1 MGERRYA
8 ACSTGVFRLIEIG
21 VFHNG
26 ASDLPPIRTAD
37 GTVCNDGSLAEV
49 HAAAQRTIVNQIR
62 QGILADTLGF
72 DYWFQTEHHFQP
84 EGAEMSP
91 NPLASEMA
99 IAANTRHI
107 RLGQAANIITWHH
120 PVRLAEMAAMLDVVS
135 GGRVEVGVGRGYQPR
150 ENEVLGKP
158 YGSTIQDQER
168 NRVAFAEAL
177 DILIKCWTEPSFSHR
192 DEFFSIPPRYTKWN
206 HKQTIAYFGMD
217 KVERRVDEILKLG
230 GPDMYSAGN
239 PVLATT
245 TTLKEISV
253 FPQPL
258 QKPYPQLWEPLTS
271 PRSIHFAAEKGVN
284 GYFIIE
290 PTPRLKQNV
299 ELYYEAAEQAGW
311 PDRLNRGRFK
321 YGWDA
326 EKRRGIV
333 TCRYIHLLLPGM
345 KREPELARFKLAL
358 EVQWDY
364 YGPFGFAALLA
375 ATGDEFLDLRT
386 KIQPE
391 SLLQKEVALFGT
403 PDEVVAQIMRIKEDV
418 GYEDFM
424 FHCWFELAGF
434 KGPEIEDQMRY
445 FAETCMPLLHRACG
459 GRPPRRE
466 AFEVP
471 SFDDVRR

>member
-1 MGERRYA
+1 M
-8 ACSTGVFRLIEIG
+8 IEIG

-26 ASDLPPIRTAD
+26 ASDLPPVRTKD
-37 GTVCNDGSLAEV
+37 GTVCNDGSLQEV
-49 HAAAQRTIVNQIR
+49 HTAAQRTIVNQIR
-62 QGILADTLGF
+62 QGILADKLGF

-99 IAANTRHI
+99 IAANTRRI

-120 PVRLAEMAAMLDVVS
+120 PIRIAELAAMLDVVS

-150 ENEVLGKP
+150 ESEVFGKP

-177 DILIKCWTEPSFSHR
+177 EIIIKCWTLDSFSHHG
-192 DEFFSIPPRYTKWN
+192 EFFSIPPRYTKWN

-217 KVERRVDEILKLG
+217 KVEKSVSDILDIG

-239 PVLATT
+239 PVMATT

-253 FPQPL
+253 FPRPL
-258 QKPYPQLWEPLTS
+258 QQPHPQLWEPLTS
-271 PRSIHFAAEKGVN
+271 PRSIKFCAAKGVN

-290 PTPRLKQNV
+290 PNSRLKQNI
-299 ELYYEAAEQAGW
+299 ELYYEEAERHGW
-311 PDRLNRGRFK
+311 PDRLNRGAFK

-333 TCRYIHLLLPGM
+333 TCRYIHLVLPGM
-345 KREPELARFKLAL
+345 DRERELARFKQAL

-364 YGPFGFAALLA
+364 YGPFGFAALLSEA
-375 ATGDEFLDLRT
+375 GDHYTDLST
-386 KIQPE
+386 KIEPE
-391 SLLQKEVALFGT
+391 SLLRKEVAIFGT
-403 PDEVVAQIMRIKEDV
+403 PAEVIEKIINIKEEV
-418 GYEDFM
+418 GYDDFM
-424 FHCWFELAGF
+424 FHTWFELAGF
-434 KGPEIEDQMRY
+434 QGPEIEAQMQY
-445 FAETCMPLLHRACG
+445 FAEECMPELHRLCG
-459 GRPPRRE
+459 GRPVHKNE
-466 AFEVP
+466 FEVP
-471 SFDDVRR
+471 SFDDARSGPQLNRSQHQARGPK

>member
-1 MGERRYA
+1 M
-8 ACSTGVFRLIEIG
+8 IEIG

-26 ASDLPPIRTAD
+26 ASDLPPIRTPD
-37 GTVCNDGSLAEV
+37 GTVCNDGSLADV
-49 HAAAQRTIVNQIR
+49 HRAAQRTIVNQIR

-99 IAANTRHI
+99 IAANTKQI
-107 RLGQAANIITWHH
+107 RLGQAANILTWHH
-120 PVRLAEMAAMLDVVS
+120 PLRLAEMAAMLDVIS

-150 ENEVLGKP
+150 ESEVFGKP

-168 NRVAFAEAL
+168 NRVAFQEAL
-177 DILIKCWTEPSFSHR
+177 EILIKCWTEPSFSHR

-206 HKQTIAYFGMD
+206 HKQTMAYFGMP
-217 KVERRVDEILKLG
+217 KVERSVEQILNVG

-245 TTLKEISV
+245 TTLRELSV

-271 PRSIHFAAEKGVN
+271 PRSIKFAAEKGVN

-290 PTPRLKQNV
+290 PNSRLKANV
-299 ELYYEAAEQAGW
+299 ELYYEAAERAHW
-311 PDRLNRGRFK
+311 PDRLNRGQFK

-326 EKRRGIV
+326 TKRRGIV
-333 TCRYIHLLLPGM
+333 TCRYIHLVLPGAD
-345 KREPELARFKLAL
+345 RARELARFKLAL

-364 YGPFGFAALLA
+364 YGPFGFAALLSD
-375 ATGDEFLDLRT
+375 ATDDLLDLRT
-386 KIQPE
+386 KITPE
-391 SLLQKEVALFGT
+391 SLIRKEVALFGT
-403 PDEVVAQIMRIKEDV
+403 PDEVVEKIMKIKDQV

-424 FHCWFELAGF
+424 FHAWFELAGF
-434 KGPEIEDQMRY
+434 VGEETENQMRY
-445 FAETCMPLLHRACG
+445 FAETCMPALHRACG
-459 GRPPRRE
+459 GRAPRTQD
-466 AFEVP
+466 FLVP
-471 SFDDVRR
+471 DFSDVRR